1 MKTKFLWM
9 YLVALV
15 GVLGFTSCSDDD
27 DSAPAV
33 GITSI
38 TVTPQGSAVG
48 YNATITGFDAVV
60 GVPADVFSLDSLANA
75 TVEITATMGTE
86 VFCNGELVSA
96 GAVLNLTEPV
106 VLVAKGSGIENS

>member
-1 MKTKFLWM
+1 MKVKFLWM

-38 TVTPQGSAVG
+38 TVTPEGSAVG
-48 YNATITGFDAVV
+48 YSATFTGLNATV
-60 GVPADVFSLDSLANA
+60 GIPADVYSLETLTNA
-75 TVEITATMGTE
+75 TVEATATMG
-86 VFCNGELVSA
+86 S
-96 GAVLNLTEPV
+96 
-106 VLVAKGSGIENS
+106 

>member
-1 MKTKFLWM
+1 MKVKFLWM

-38 TVTPQGSAVG
+38 TVTPEGSAVG
-48 YNATITGFDAVV
+48 YSATFTGFNATV
-60 GVPADVFSLDSLANA
+60 GIPADVYSLETLTNA
-75 TVEITATMGTE
+75 TVEATATMGKKYST
-86 VFCNGELVSA
+86 
-96 GAVLNLTEPV
+96 T
-106 VLVAKGSGIENS
+106 AKL